1 MATVFRLRWAGTDKI
16 PQQAATFLT
25 ETKIAHLGISEL
37 GQISDQGEELEEN
50 TGCQLPY
57 LFLFLSQPGLFLG
70 RDLTKDCL
78 DVSQP
83 SVTKPRPSIENTT
96 TG

>member
-1 MATVFRLRWAGTDKI
+1 M

-37 GQISDQGEELEEN
+37 EQISDQGEELEEN
-50 TGCQLPY
+50 TGSPWPH
-57 LFLFLSQPGLFLG
+57 LFLFVAQPGLFWG
-70 RDLTKDCL
+70 RDLTKDRL

-83 SVTKPRPSIENTT
+83 SVTKPWPQMVSTSRAGLVQSCK
-96 TG
+96 